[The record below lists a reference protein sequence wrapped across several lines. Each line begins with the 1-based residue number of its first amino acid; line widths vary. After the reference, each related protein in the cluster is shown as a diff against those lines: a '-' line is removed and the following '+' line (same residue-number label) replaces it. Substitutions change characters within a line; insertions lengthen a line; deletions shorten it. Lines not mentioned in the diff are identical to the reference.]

1 MSKTSD
7 ILVLG
12 ATGLTGRQATRFL
25 AAHPDRT
32 SKKFT
37 LAIAARSKQK
47 LDALVS
53 DLSLSKDIKI
63 HTLDVTNE
71 DAVNEAVKQT
81 RIVVNTVGPYYRW
94 GTPVVRACAR
104 HGVHYVD
111 LTGEVLWVAQIIRE
125 FDYQATKTRSIIVPA
140 CGLDSIP
147 SDISVHIA
155 NKALK
160 DFDPSLNIT
169 TTTTVFEKVDG
180 IVSSGTLNSMIGL
193 RLAPK
198 IEVET
203 ISKDYILS
211 PVEGARS
218 PRPRPVY
225 RTEIPG
231 KPSRTIVG
239 SFWMMALANRPIV
252 HRSWGLLEQ
261 NFLTNR
267 KPNPEVAR
275 ARYGPS
281 VVYDEFLKT
290 RGTVSA
296 AILSTTIALFWGFLG
311 FAPFRWLIQRM
322 LPGNDGISSDG
333 DLENGMFK
341 TTNVTTSGTS
351 ANHPEPVQ
359 VTTTLT
365 GKGDP
370 GYLLS
375 PIFMAE
381 CALSLLNTD
390 ALPELARR
398 GGILTP
404 ATAFGDAFVKRL
416 EANERFT
423 VHCQV
428 HSGEDRKTI

>member
-53 DLSLSKDIKI
+53 DLSLAEDIGTL
-63 HTLDVTNE
+63 TLDVTNE
-71 DAVNEAVKQT
+71 DAVNEVVKQT

-104 HGVHYVD
+104 HGIHYVD
-111 LTGEVLWVAQIIRE
+111 LTGESLWVAQIIRE
-125 FDYQATKTRSIIVPA
+125 LHNQATETRSIIVPA

-147 SDISVHIA
+147 SDISVYIA

-160 DFDPSLNIT
+160 DFDPSLHIT
-169 TTTTVFEKVDG
+169 TTTTVYEQVDG
-180 IVSSGTLNSMIGL
+180 IISSGTLNSSIVL

-198 IEVET
+198 AEREMVF
-203 ISKDYILS
+203 KDYLLS
-211 PVEGARS
+211 PVEGARCPQ
-218 PRPRPVY
+218 PRPLYKVKV
-225 RTEIPG
+225 PG
-231 KPSRTIVG
+231 KPSRSVVG
-239 SFWMMALANRPIV
+239 SFWMMALPNRSIV
-252 HRSWGLLEQ
+252 QRSWGLLEQ
-261 NFLTNR
+261 EFLSNES
-267 KPNPEVAR
+267 PSAEVAR

-290 RGTVSA
+290 RGSISA
-296 AILSTTIALFWGFLG
+296 VFLTMTMGLFWGLLG
-311 FAPFRWLIQRM
+311 FAPFRSLILRV
-322 LPGNDGISSDG
+322 LPGNNGIKTDE
-333 DLENGMFK
+333 DLEKGMFK
-341 TTNVTTSGTS
+341 TTNVTTSSTS
-351 ANHPEPVQ
+351 ANRPKPVQ

-375 PIFMAE
+375 PILMAE
-381 CALSLLNTD
+381 CALPLLNTD

-404 ATAFGDAFVKRL
+404 ATAFGDVLVERL

-423 VHCQV
+423 VQYQV
-428 HSGEDRKTI
+428 HTTEDKTA